1 MPGWSLAIDSVM
13 PLAYAG
19 RVMSA
24 GKTSTVKTL
33 EAPKKVRAKTAA
45 PSKETSAGKGSKAS
59 EGDALDVL
67 RLFVKTY
74 ANL

>member
-1 MPGWSLAIDSVM
+1 MA
-13 PLAYAG
+13 AA
-19 RVMSA
+19 
-24 GKTSTVKTL
+24 KTTSTVKTL
-33 EAPKKVRAKTAA
+33 QAPKRVIAKTAGMRGDA
-45 PSKETSAGKGSKAS
+45 KNAAGAGKGPKTSS